1 MSKSDAALPRCT
13 ILKNARLGFSDR
25 ILCSLATPALA
36 ASRNDIWSQ
45 EYWAKKGNVP
55 LFMFRKRLGAPTTG
69 EPPRP
74 VLFLVHGSS
83 VTWRIFDLDTPGHG
97 EYSIMNVF
105 ARWGF
110 DVWTMDHENY
120 GKSGRTSGN
129 SDIASGAQDLKT
141 AMEVVERET
150 GRQKAHFMGES
161 SGALRAG
168 LFATLEPERVD
179 RLVLAA
185 FTYKGTESPTLKK
198 RAEQVEHFR
207 THNMRKCDRA
217 MIESIFTRDK
227 AGTTNPAVG
236 KILADVELQFGDQ
249 APTGTYLDMTA
260 NLPVLDPGKCRRLF
274 C

>member
-1 MSKSDAALPRCT
+1 MNKPDAALPRRT
-13 ILKNARLGFSDR
+13 VLKGAGLGVGAGILS
-25 ILCSLATPALA
+25 SLATSGHAGGGT
-36 ASRNDIWSQ
+36 DIWTQ
-45 EYWAKKGNVP
+45 EYWAKKGDVP
-55 LFMFRKRLGAPTTG
+55 LFMFRKRLGAPAAG
-69 EPPRP
+69 EAQRP

-141 AMEVVERET
+141 AMQVVMRET
-150 GRQKAHFMGES
+150 ERQKAHFMGES
-161 SGALRAG
+161 SGGLRAG
-168 LFATLEPERVD
+168 LYATIEPERVD

-198 RAEQVEHFR
+198 RAEQLEYFR
-207 THNMRKCDRA
+207 THNCA
-217 MIESIFTRDK
+217 SAT
-227 AGTTNPAVG
+227 
-236 KILADVELQFGDQ
+236 
-249 APTGTYLDMTA
+249 AP
-260 NLPVLDPGKCRRLF
+260 
-274 C
+274 

>member
-1 MSKSDAALPRCT
+1 MTA
-13 ILKNARLGFSDR
+13 SDR
-25 ILCSLATPALA
+25 ILPRRTVLKTAGLGVGVGLLSGVSTPTHA
-36 ASRNDIWSQ
+36 AADSDIWSA
-45 EYWAKKGNVP
+45 EYWAKKGDVP
-55 LFMFRKRLGAPTTG
+55 LHIFRKRLGAPKPG
-69 EPPRP
+69 ESSRP

-97 EYSIMNVF
+97 EYSMMNVF

-129 SDIASGAQDLKT
+129 SDIASGAQDLKA
-141 AMEVVERET
+141 AMQVVTRET
-150 GRQKAHFMGES
+150 GRSKAHFMGES
-161 SGALRAG
+161 SGGLRAG
-168 LFATLEPERVD
+168 LYATTEPDHVD

-198 RAEQVEHFR
+198 RAEQLEHFR
-207 THNMRKCDRA
+207 SHNMRLRDRA

-227 AGTTNPAVG
+227 AGTTDPAVG

-249 APTGTYLDMTA
+249 VPTST
-260 NLPVLDPGKCRRLF
+260 
-274 C
+274 